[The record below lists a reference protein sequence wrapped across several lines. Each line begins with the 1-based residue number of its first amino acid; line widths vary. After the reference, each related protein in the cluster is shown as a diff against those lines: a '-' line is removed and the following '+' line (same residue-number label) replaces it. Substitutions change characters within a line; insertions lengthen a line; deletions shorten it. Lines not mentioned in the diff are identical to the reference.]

1 MAAPVI
7 INPRKAFVRIPVQ
20 RQNYLPLL
28 TFLRT
33 YDLNEKL
40 PVPVFLRLHFRYF
53 GGIVLYI
60 QPFPR
65 FAGEN
70 IPGKKDNALI
80 SLHGNITARRRFNR
94 RPAFRQIKLSGLDH
108 EPTPVQR
115 LQRLPVQGFRPAP
128 GQRVRTG
135 APAVRTDRRL
145 LRRTARQTGNQQ
157 KYRQDS
163 QYSLHNVKIS
173 LLKYNSILF
182 DLICPVRNQLLLITT
197 THKQSSA
204 NNCKSCKQAS
214 SE

>member
-1 MAAPVI
+1 MYSTVFGHDPNTVFSCGGVVGEKHRRNRQRSADTPRCRPLLCGHNPQSPPRKHTSLSGGIDIADKIEEVAAPII

-70 IPGKKDNALI
+70 IPGKTDNALI
-80 SLHGNITARRRFNR
+80 SLHG
-94 RPAFRQIKLSGLDH
+94 
-108 EPTPVQR
+108 
-115 LQRLPVQGFRPAP
+115 
-128 GQRVRTG
+128 
-135 APAVRTDRRL
+135 
-145 LRRTARQTGNQQ
+145 
-157 KYRQDS
+157 
-163 QYSLHNVKIS
+163 
-173 LLKYNSILF
+173 
-182 DLICPVRNQLLLITT
+182 
-197 THKQSSA
+197 
-204 NNCKSCKQAS
+204 
-214 SE
+214 